1 MNPVLNNNLL
11 VVEDSDEDFEAFRR
25 IVRKFSF
32 NSPIYR
38 CVDGEDA
45 LNYLLQAGEYANNT
59 SASRPAMILLDLNL
73 PGMDGRDVLM
83 QIKQNATLKMIPV
96 IVFTTSS
103 NPKDIDVCYEHGV
116 NGYIV
121 KPIDLSK
128 LKETIE
134 VFIQYWFE
142 ISTLPQ
148 AYG

>member
-1 MNPVLNNNLL
+1 MKPVQNNSLL

-25 IVRKFSF
+25 ILRKS
-32 NSPIYR
+32 SLHAPIYR

-45 LNYLLQAGEYANNT
+45 LEYLFQVGEYANNT
-59 SASRPAMILLDLNL
+59 SRSRPGIILLDLNL
-73 PGMDGRDVLM
+73 PGMDGRDVLIA
-83 QIKQNATLKMIPV
+83 IKQNATLKMIPV
-96 IVFTTSS
+96 IIFTTSS

-134 VFIQYWFE
+134 IFIQYWFE
-142 ISTLPQ
+142 ITTLPQ

>member
-1 MNPVLNNNLL
+1 MNSVQNNSLL
-11 VVEDSDEDFEAFRR
+11 VVEDSDEDFEAFKR
-25 IVRKFSF
+25 IVRKS
-32 NSPIYR
+32 SLHTPIYR

-45 LNYLLQAGEYANNT
+45 LEYLFRVGDYANQT
-59 SASRPAMILLDLNL
+59 SGSRPGIILLDLNL

-83 QIKQNATLKMIPV
+83 QIKQNATLKMIP
-96 IVFTTSS
+96 IIIFTTSS

-142 ISTLPQ
+142 ITTLPQ